1 MIKAGT
7 HYSKNQPPRQAAET
21 AAHGALS
28 KAHLNRAN
36 TVVVF
41 ASADYCDD
49 YPLILERVQ
58 KITQAQHVV
67 GASAAGIITEDVEI
81 EGLPAIGV
89 MVIESDT
96 LHIQTALHRNLQENS
111 FQAGVSFG
119 ESLRGATPENR
130 LALLFPDPF
139 SFQGAAFFSGLEQT
153 TNFIPIAGG
162 GAADHG
168 GSLGKSYQFLG
179 TEAAYDAVSSLCL
192 SGKFNHEIGVVQ
204 SCTPF
209 TSALQ
214 VTGSDGNKIYE
225 LDNRPAYD
233 ILLESLSQA
242 NLDNTKEIGQ
252 KVFLGLALKEFQT
265 DFNGTNYFISKI
277 TDINTRKGVLTSVVP
292 VRQGGFLT
300 FALRDREQSA
310 GRLRQ
315 TLVTM
320 HECLAPLK
328 PAFGFYFNCCSRGS
342 SFYDA
347 PHHDV
352 RLIRQQFPGVPILG
366 FNTYGQFAPMNEMN
380 FLNHQTGVLT
390 LVAEA

>member
-7 HYSKNQPPRQAAET
+7 HYSKNQPARQAAET

-28 KAHLNRAN
+28 KAHLNRASAAI
-36 TVVVF
+36 VF
-41 ASADYCDD
+41 ASIDYYED

-81 EGLPAIGV
+81 EREPAIGV

-96 LHIQTALHRNLQENS
+96 LDIRTALHRGLQENS
-111 FQAGVSFG
+111 YQAGLSLG
-119 ESLRGATPENR
+119 ESLHGPAENR
-130 LALLFPDPF
+130 LAFLFPDPF
-139 SFQGAAFFSGLEQT
+139 SFQGGAFFSGLEQAA
-153 TNFIPIAGG
+153 NFIPVAGG
-162 GAADHG
+162 GAADDG
-168 GSLGKSYQFLG
+168 NLGKSYQFAGLE
-179 TEAAYDAVSSLCL
+179 TAYDAVASLCL
-192 SGKFNHEIGVVQ
+192 AGRFQHEIGVVQ

-214 VTGSDGNKIYE
+214 VTQAEGNKIYE

-242 NLDNTKEIGQ
+242 NLPSTAEIGQ

-265 DFNGTNYFISKI
+265 DFNGTNYFVSKI
-277 TDINTRKGVLTSVVP
+277 ADINTHKGILTSVVP

-300 FALRDREQSA
+300 FALRDREKSA
-310 GRLRQ
+310 GNLRQ
-315 TLVTM
+315 TLTA
-320 HECLAPLK
+320 LKDRFAPLK

-342 SFYDA
+342 SFYNA

-352 RLIRQQFPGVPILG
+352 RLIRQSFPGVPILG
-366 FNTYGQFAPMNEMN
+366 FNTYGQFAPIQEMN